1 MFSLQYADFIPVL
14 CFSVIFLFFFI
25 WNIARSYISSAASGE
40 KSVSKL
46 LFPVS
51 REVQLSSGFQLYSS
65 FRLSYYVISC
75 PPTDVCLWLK
85 CFYLIELAPDWTL
98 NKLFLKSYS
107 ITTVSTNA
115 VAFNKCSLFGRV
127 LKLKL
132 LSYQWSVLESK

>member
-1 MFSLQYADFIPVL
+1 MFSLQYTDFIRVL
-14 CFSVIFLFFFI
+14 CVCVFCIFFL
-25 WNIARSYISSAASGE
+25 NIARSYISSAASGE

-46 LFPVS
+46 LFPVL
-51 REVQLSSGFQLYSS
+51 REVQLSSGFQLHSS

-75 PPTDVCLWLK
+75 PPIDVCLRQK
-85 CFYLIELAPDWTL
+85 CFYLIEQSPDRTL
-98 NKLFLKSYS
+98 NKLFLKSYLI
-107 ITTVSTNA
+107 ITVLTDA